1 MLQRD
6 ILSVLAQNSDLETA
20 KIIKSKSYI
29 LGSDLKILTLVDP
42 FHKWLLI

>member
-6 ILSVLAQNSDLETA
+6 ILSVLANSDLETA